1 MNTPLDSALALASV
15 GYRVIP
21 AHGIIDGHCACNKG
35 PKCPSAGKHPVITH
49 WQSKATNDPVQI
61 TEWWLRN
68 SICNPAIATGK
79 GVVVLDVDGEAGM
92 ASLKKLEERYGPLP
106 ITRTVTTG
114 SGGKHYHFSC
124 THTVSNSAGTL
135 GEGLDIRGDGGMAI
149 APGALHQSGNLY
161 HWDEGRSPAEVPLAP
176 IPGWLL
182 KLLSAEKKQQKAD
195 INIDDPIPETKRNTT
210 LNSIGFSLRRHQG
223 KTMKEIDRMLHELN
237 RSKCNPPLPEEE
249 VDSIVRSIDRLERDG
264 GAEVDFADDQS
275 ISLICAEDVEDE
287 ETKFLIE
294 PYIPEGKLTLI
305 QGNPG
310 EGKTAFAMCLAA
322 RVSTGTDFMG
332 IPCEQG
338 NVLILS
344 VEDDLSELKR
354 RIAANGGDLSHC
366 FLLNGASMLSFN
378 SPIIEEY
385 IKQLNARLVIFDP
398 FQSFL
403 GAKVDMHRANETRPV
418 LARLTDVADRNSCAT
433 VMIAHMSKALSD
445 TPAVLR
451 SMGST
456 DIPAACRSVLQIGRV
471 DDNPNQGLIVQVKC
485 SNAKRGKSILF
496 SIEDKA
502 KINLIAFTSKDES
515 NFYTFGKKIREAAG
529 NLFYYEEIRDALKKI
544 VKDNPKG
551 KYVFYSDL
559 GFQIPQGIQP
569 KRLLLTLKAKLEE
582 DGIAI
587 GEFKRK
593 AEKMSVWIE
602 PYVDDFL
609 R

>member
-1 MNTPLDSALALASV
+1 MDTPLDSALALASV

-21 AHGIIDGHCACNKG
+21 AHGVIGGNCTCKKG
-35 PKCPSAGKHPVITH
+35 PQCPSAGKHPAITH

-61 TEWWLRN
+61 TEWWLKN
-68 SICNPAIATGK
+68 GIFNPAIATGQ
-79 GVVVLDVDGEAGM
+79 GLVVLDVDGEAGK
-92 ASLKKLEERYGPLP
+92 ASLKKLEDRYGPLP

-114 SGGKHYHFSC
+114 GDGKHYHFSC
-124 THTVSNSAGTL
+124 TQPVSNSAGTL
-135 GEGLDIRGDGGMAI
+135 GEGLDIRADGGLVI
-149 APGALHQSGNLY
+149 APGAQHRSGNLY
-161 HWDEGRSPAEVPLAP
+161 QWDEGRSPADVPLAP

-182 KLLSAEKKQQKAD
+182 VLLSTVKKQQKIE
-195 INIDDPIPETKRNTT
+195 INIDDPIPESKRNTT
-210 LNSIGFSLRRHQG
+210 LNSYGFSLRRHQG

-249 VDSIVRSIDRLERDG
+249 VDSIVRSIDKLEREG
-264 GAEVDFADDQS
+264 GAEADFPDNHP

-294 PYIPEGKLTLI
+294 PYIPERKLTLI

-322 RVSTGTDFMG
+322 RVSTGTDSLG

-366 FLLNGASMLSFN
+366 FLLDGASMLSFN

-385 IKQLNARLVIFDP
+385 IKQLDARLVIFDP

-418 LARLTDVADRNSCAT
+418 LARLADVAGRNNCAI
-433 VMIAHMSKALSD
+433 VMICHMSKGLSD

-471 DDNPNQGLIVQVKC
+471 DDNPNQGLVVQVKC
-485 SNAKRGKSILF
+485 SNAKKGKSILF

-544 VKDNPKG
+544 VKENPQG

-559 GFQIPQGIQP
+559 GFQIPEGIQP

-602 PYVDDFL
+602 PYVEEFL

>member
-1 MNTPLDSALALASV
+1 MNTLLDSALALAAD
-15 GYRVIP
+15 GYRIIP
-21 AHGIIDGHCACNKG
+21 AHGIIDGRCTCKKG
-35 PKCPSAGKHPVITH
+35 LNCPSAGKHPVLAH
-49 WQSKATNDPVQI
+49 WQSKATNDQVQI

-68 SICNPAIATGK
+68 NLCNPAIATGK
-79 GVVVLDVDGEAGM
+79 GLVVLDVDGEAGK
-92 ASLKKLEERYGPLP
+92 ASLKKLEDRYGPLP
-106 ITRTVTTG
+106 VTRTVTTG
-114 SGGKHYHFSC
+114 SGGKHYHFTC
-124 THTVSNSAGTL
+124 VQHISNSAGVL
-135 GEGLDIRGDGGMAI
+135 GEGLDIRADGGLVI
-149 APGALHQSGNLY
+149 APGALHKSGNLY
-161 HWDEGRSPAEVPLAP
+161 QWDEGRSPADVPMAP
-176 IPGWLL
+176 IPDWLL
-182 KLLSAEKKQQKAD
+182 KLLTAGKKQQKTD
-195 INIDDPIPETKRNTT
+195 INIDDPIPEGKRNTT
-210 LNSIGFSLRRHQG
+210 LNSYGFSLRRNQG
-223 KTMKEIDRMLHELN
+223 KTMKEIDRTLHELN

-264 GAEVDFADDQS
+264 GPEVDFADDQA
-275 ISLICAEDVEDE
+275 ISLICAQDVEDE

-294 PYIPEGKLTLI
+294 PYIPQGKLTLI

-322 RVSTGTDFMG
+322 KISTGKDFLG

-344 VEDDLSELKR
+344 VEDDLSELKK
-354 RIAANGGDLSHC
+354 RIRANGGDLSHC
-366 FLLNGASMLSFN
+366 YLLNGASMLSFN

-418 LARLTDVADRNSCAT
+418 LAKLADVAGRNDCA
-433 VMIAHMSKALSD
+433 VAMICHMSKGLTD

-456 DIPAACRSVLQIGRV
+456 DIPAACRSVLQIGRA

-496 SIEDKA
+496 SIEENA
-502 KINLIAFTSKDES
+502 KINLIEFTSKDES
-515 NFYTFGKKIREAAG
+515 NFYTFGKKVREAA
-529 NLFYYEEIRDALKKI
+529 NNDFYYEEIRDALKKI
-544 VKDNPKG
+544 VEENPQG
-551 KYVFYSDL
+551 KFVFYSDL
-559 GFQIPQGIQP
+559 GFQIPQGVQP
-569 KRLLLTLKAKLEE
+569 KRLLLTLKPRLEL
-582 DGIAI
+582 DRIVI

-593 AEKMSVWIE
+593 AEKMAVWIE
-602 PYVDDFL
+602 PYVEDFL